1 MEIDIRLTVALETPV
16 NVGSGAMADA
26 LADKPTLRDAR
37 GLPIIPGSTL
47 KGRVRHIC
55 ERIAHAIWKDEKLC
69 LAPYPDQMCHGTRR
83 EKVCRVCRIFGSPW
97 YPSPLHFGDLR
108 LKPGDGSLAEKVEWE
123 KSPHLR
129 AGLLRTG
136 VGLSRRSG
144 TAQEEILY
152 SVEGYRP
159 PVSFIYEGH
168 IRGHLAYEDDLALLL
183 AGLREVRALGGSK
196 GRGMGWCRIEPT
208 VTVDGQRRDV
218 EELLKK
224 VVKLWSQ

>member
-1 MEIDIRLTVALETPV
+1 MEIDIHLAVTLRTPI

-47 KGRVRHIC
+47 KGKVRHVC
-55 ERIAHAIWKDEKLC
+55 EQIAHRLWGDQVC
-69 LAPYPDQMCHGTRR
+69 HAPYPGQMCRD
-83 EKVCRVCRIFGSPW
+83 EPCRVCRIFGSPW
-97 YPSPLHFGDLR
+97 YRSLLRFGDLH
-108 LKPGDGSLAEKVEWE
+108 LKPGDEQIPAKVEWE
-123 KSPHLR
+123 KSSHLQ

-152 SVEGYRP
+152 SIEGYHP
-159 PVSFIYEGH
+159 PASFVYDGH
-168 IRGHLAYEDDLALLL
+168 IRGELVGEEDLALLL

-208 VTVDGQRRDV
+208 VTVEGQPCDV
-218 EELLKK
+218 EELLK
-224 VVKLWSQ
+224 VVERWSH